1 MTNSLEDELQRFAA
15 SMDDQ
20 QNSQQQNTLEIH
32 EQETQPEET
41 IHIHYFPDAIVIL
54 KEEDQAQVVD
64 STPVIPQKISCIPA
78 YAICGFY
85 FLLILSCIAFQFYC
99 MFNPPIA
106 TVTIIPKSQT
116 VTLSGTLQLG

>member
-1 MTNSLEDELQRFAA
+1 MTNSLEDELQRFAT

-64 STPVIPQKISCIPA
+64 STPILPQKTSFLRCIFSVFLHIS
-78 YAICGFY
+78 
-85 FLLILSCIAFQFYC
+85 
-99 MFNPPIA
+99 
-106 TVTIIPKSQT
+106 
-116 VTLSGTLQLG
+116 QLYSTAL